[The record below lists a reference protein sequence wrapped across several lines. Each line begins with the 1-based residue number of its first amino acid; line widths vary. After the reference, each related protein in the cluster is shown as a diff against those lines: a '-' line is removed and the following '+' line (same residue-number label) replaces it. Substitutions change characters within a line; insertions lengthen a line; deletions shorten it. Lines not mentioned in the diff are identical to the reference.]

1 MSARSIGFG
10 IIFRRFILS
19 IQSKAV
25 SSLVSSLGAHMAHTA
40 AHKAHTARSRQGIL
54 ERIRSFLNDS
64 KSRADLC
71 YSGNFYRIGI

>member
-40 AHKAHTARSRQGIL
+40 AHKAHTAQESPRHFGA
-54 ERIRSFLNDS
+54 DS
-64 KSRADLC
+64 ELFK
-71 YSGNFYRIGI
+71 